1 MQRLRLPVFVVV
13 DLPEE
18 RVALLGTAS
27 QKDGRRRCV
36 ALQGEVGKPC
46 GCRIYP
52 DRPSLCREFEAGSPE
67 CRQARTA
74 AGLSVD

>member
-18 RVALLGTAS
+18 RVALLGTEL
-27 QKDGRRRCV
+27 QQDGRRRCV
-36 ALQGEVGKPC
+36 ALEGDIGKRC
-46 GCRIYP
+46 GCRIYS
-52 DRPSLCREFEAGSPE
+52 DRPALCREFEAGSLE

-74 AGLSVD
+74 AGLFVG